1 MKFKE
6 RIEIKSN
13 LSAGVNSNKISL
25 KEDSDSI
32 DLFVKN
38 DETFKIVSDLFKRN
52 SNIILLSQSNIDRIV
67 LLNYFRLFI
76 KSDTPVEL
84 VNNLSEEIYYSTAKK
99 IIVPE
104 PTVDDFIKI
113 LELILCDF
121 RTFIFSMNVKSFKNI
136 VDTFR
141 VLISLNRP
149 NLISQ
154 NIEHL
159 ICMSSCALIMFEVN
173 EEGLLYISNI
183 SELSYQ
189 SNKTVLKEIY
199 VENLI
204 KNSTENV
211 EEQIDTKQEEIPVD
225 NQEEIKNI
233 VEIFDDV
240 VPPADNQKVNKYKL
254 LKEKVKRKKQ

>member
-1 MKFKE
+1 MKFKD

-13 LSAGVNSNKISL
+13 LSTSVNSNKISL

-38 DETFKIVSDLFKRN
+38 DETFKIVSELFKRN
-52 SNIILLSQSNIDRIV
+52 SNIILLSQSNIDRMV
-67 LLNYFRLFI
+67 LLNYFRFFV
-76 KSDTPVEL
+76 KSDTSVEL

-104 PTVDDFIKI
+104 PTVADFVKI

-136 VDTFR
+136 VETFR
-141 VLISLNRP
+141 VLISLNCP
-149 NLISQ
+149 NLTTQ

-159 ICMSSCALIMFEVN
+159 IGMSSCALIMFEVN

-183 SELSYQ
+183 SELLYKE
-189 SNKTVLKEIY
+189 NKAVLKEIY
-199 VENLI
+199 SEKPV
-204 KNSTENV
+204 ENV
-211 EEQIDTKQEEIPVD
+211 EEPFDFVQDE
-225 NQEEIKNI
+225 I
-233 VEIFDDV
+233 VEENQNNENVVDEVAVDEV
-240 VPPADNQKVNKYKL
+240 VPSADIQKVNKYKL
-254 LKEKVKRKKQ
+254 LKEKVKRRKQ